1 MGTDNE
7 SSQVVR
13 AWINAVNAADMEGA
27 DRLVADTVS
36 IIGPRG
42 STNGREA
49 VSGWVHHTQ
58 IRMTV
63 VDIRIE
69 GDRVI
74 AGVSVTWQV
83 DEGEAGE
90 RTPPAT
96 IFMAFTV
103 HEGRITTIQRL
114 HSPEEIAQD

>member
-7 SSQVVR
+7 SRPVVR
-13 AWINAVNAADMEGA
+13 AWIDAVNAADMGKV

-36 IIGPRG
+36 IVGPRG
-42 STNGREA
+42 STTGREA

-63 VDIRIE
+63 ADTWIE

-74 AGVSVTWQV
+74 ARVSATCQV
-83 DEGEAGE
+83 DGGQPGE

-114 HSPEEIAQD
+114 HSPEDTVQD